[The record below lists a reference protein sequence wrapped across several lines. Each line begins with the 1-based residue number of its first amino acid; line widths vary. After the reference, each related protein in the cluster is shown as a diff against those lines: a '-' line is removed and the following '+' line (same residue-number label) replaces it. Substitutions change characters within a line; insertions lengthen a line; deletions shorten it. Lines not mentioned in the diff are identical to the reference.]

1 MQSGYIFSGTV
12 LENIALADSSPNV
25 EKAKEAAVIACI
37 DSFIEKLPMGYN
49 TKIGING
56 IELSGGQKQ
65 RLHIARAVYKNPN
78 LLFLDEATSSL
89 DANNELNIINNL
101 VSYYKNRTVVISAHR
116 LSTVKNADKII
127 FLDDGQ
133 IVEEWTHDELLAL
146 KGRYYTLVKNQ
157 LTI

>member
-1 MQSGYIFSGTV
+1 
-12 LENIALADSSPNV
+12 
-25 EKAKEAAVIACI
+25 
-37 DSFIEKLPMGYN
+37 MGYN

-65 RLHIARAVYKNPN
+65 RLYIARAIYKNPD

-89 DANNELNIINNL
+89 DANNESTIIHNL
-101 VSYYKNRTVVISAHR
+101 VKYYKNKTVVISAHR

-127 FLDDGQ
+127 YIENGR
-133 IVEEWTHDELLAL
+133 IIEEGTHHELLSL

-157 LTI
+157 LELDDEE